1 MVSGSAYLLIGIK
14 NRSIQ
19 IFLSSAYLTS
29 FSITV
34 LIVYV
39 MSPPIS
45 NAVQGAYFV
54 AAFMTGVLFGAGS
67 LIFPEV
73 TEGLGCILGGV
84 CLSMWLL
91 VLKPG
96 GTLTG
101 TVGKIVFVLAFGVG
115 IWSLSFFQR
124 TRPYGL
130 IGATSFSGATAVVL
144 GIDCF
149 SRAGLKEF
157 WLYIWDLNDSLFPL
171 NTKTYPIT
179 RGMQVEIAAIVLLF
193 IIGVI
198 SQLKLWRIIKDRREK
213 KEVEQLGAERRKS
226 AMEEAMGRFLE
237 VRTDREKAQWE
248 RVYGPQWNR
257 VYNDHVQGSR
267 STLIDSST
275 DLTKDNRKSWV
286 SVRDVSG
293 LSGAAVGVETSRL
306 GLPRADHNSM
316 LRSKRQSAVTVH
328 TIPEDDET
336 QADASASTT
345 DVQSTSSMDGGPD
358 HPLPVPQYNTNA
370 APSIPPLPFTVP
382 TESTSVASAQTSG
395 AEQTQT
401 ESNPQLTDKRK
412 SHVSILKRLSGQSG
426 DATPMSPPEE
436 APVVPEAH
444 HSRASSVAATL
455 NDELGELDL
464 QSNYSEAEQLS
475 DDHNKELIPLA
486 TPSATPA
493 SSNRLSYLGDA
504 PPSPAALSVEF
515 DPEELAR
522 PMTANLKHTLKPPNG
537 GHTPSGSRS
546 TFGTSKDSDA
556 GKNLNAISTDAR
568 RSTPAPADIPSVD
581 SLTKGALVRVPSQLS
596 NVVMTY
602 RTNEWAKHISIADA
616 PVEDGRSFILREAE
630 IESPVQLVEA
640 AAPVRVEEL
649 RQTAM
654 SEGAVNKGPASS
666 RPAQSQ
672 ARSEK
677 AHSDTR
683 RAPQSHAAPARVSL
697 DDKKDSPSLHRSLSD
712 QSLATAPRIIVRPPS
727 SASGQYSSLPPRL
740 TRSSTTPVNHGL
752 PSTID
757 ENAETQFSSTSPP
770 ISPPPSTPTEKNPSM
785 PQLIR
790 SSSNQSLP
798 LPGLSSQIYQQ
809 ALAST
814 SDTRLSSSRDSRQP
828 ERRASSF
835 VPGKRDTMLADW
847 QGSLSRENSVAA
859 MPEATLNRR
868 RSEMM
873 LERRQSQQSKQ
884 RQEVSQQHRDKVVE
898 QAMRS
903 SDMQA
908 LHREAMRKMQ
918 AKANRHV

>member
-1 MVSGSAYLLIGIK
+1 MVSGLAYLLIGIK

-45 NAVQGAYFV
+45 IAVQGAYFV
-54 AAFMTGVLFGAGS
+54 AAFMTGALFGAGS

-101 TVGKIVFVLAFGVG
+101 TVSKIVFVLAFGVG

-157 WLYIWDLNDSLFPL
+157 WLYIWNLNDSLFPL
-171 NTKTYPIT
+171 NTKTYSNT
-179 RGMQVEIAAIVLLF
+179 RGMQVEIAAIVLLC

-213 KEVEQLGAERRKS
+213 KEIEQLGAERRKS

-248 RVYGPQWNR
+248 KIYGPQWNN

-267 STLIDSST
+267 SALIDSST
-275 DLTKDNRKSWV
+275 DLTNDNRKSWV
-286 SVRDVSG
+286 SVRGVSG
-293 LSGAAVGVETSRL
+293 LSGAAVGVEMDRL
-306 GLPRADHNSM
+306 GLPGADHNPM

-328 TIPEDDET
+328 TILEDDET

-345 DVQSTSSMDGGPD
+345 DVQSASSVDGGAN
-358 HPLPVPQYNTNA
+358 HPSPVPQYNTDV
-370 APSIPPLPFTVP
+370 APCVPPLPFTIP
-382 TESTSVASAQTSG
+382 TESANVASAQASRP
-395 AEQTQT
+395 EQMQS
-401 ESNPQLTDKRK
+401 ESSPQLTDKRN
-412 SHVSILKRLSGQSG
+412 SHMSVLKRLSGPNG
-426 DATPMSPPEE
+426 HATPVSRSEE
-436 APVVPEAH
+436 APLVPEAH

-464 QSNYSEAEQLS
+464 QSDHSETEQAS
-475 DDHNKELIPLA
+475 ESHPKELTSVA
-486 TPSATPA
+486 TLSVTPA

-522 PMTANLKHTLKPPNG
+522 PMTANTKHSLKPPNG
-537 GHTPSGSRS
+537 EHAPSGSRS
-546 TFGTSKDSDA
+546 NFGKP
-556 GKNLNAISTDAR
+556 KNLNAISIDAS
-568 RSTPAPADIPSVD
+568 RSTPSPADVASTE
-581 SLTKGALVRVPSQLS
+581 SLTEGALIRVPSQLS
-596 NVVMTY
+596 NLVMTY
-602 RTNEWAKHISIADA
+602 RTNEWAKHISLADA
-616 PVEDGRSFILREAE
+616 PAEDGRSFTLGEAKS
-630 IESPVQLVEA
+630 ESPVQLVEA
-640 AAPVRVEEL
+640 GAPVRVEEL
-649 RQTAM
+649 GQTAM
-654 SEGAVNKGPASS
+654 SERASNKGPASS

-672 ARSEK
+672 TRSEK
-677 AHSDTR
+677 GQSAVR
-683 RAPQSHAAPARVSL
+683 CAPQSHAAPARVSL

-712 QSLATAPRIIVRPPS
+712 QSLPTAPRIIVRPPS
-727 SASGQYSSLPPRL
+727 SASGQYASLPPRL
-740 TRSSTTPVNHGL
+740 TRSSTTPANHAL

-757 ENAETQFSSTSPP
+757 ENAETHFSTASPSL
-770 ISPPPSTPTEKNPSM
+770 SPPPSKPTEKAPSM
-785 PQLIR
+785 PQLSR
-790 SSSNQSLP
+790 SASYQSLP
-798 LPGLSSQIYQQ
+798 LPALSSQIYQQ
-809 ALAST
+809 AMAST

-828 ERRASSF
+828 DRRASSF
-835 VPGKRDTMLADW
+835 VPGKRDTMLAEW
-847 QGSLSRENSVAA
+847 QGSLSRDHSVAA
-859 MPEATLNRR
+859 MPQVTLNQR

-884 RQEVSQQHRDKVVE
+884 RQEASQQYRDQVVE

-903 SDMQA
+903 TDMQA

-918 AKANRHV
+918 AKANRHT